1 MMEGMINPTR
11 RGGRAAGFTV
21 IFFGKESD
29 GEMIVA
35 NDEYI
40 AITRGDCGIIQVTID
55 MGDDSEYEMA
65 EEDTIELTVREKP
78 TSESPVILH
87 KVGAAGIAQIVLHAE
102 DTQIA
107 PGRYT
112 ADIQLNHGD
121 CRYTVWPEIDP
132 TKDYKVK
139 NRKNFIIGAEVTMDE

>member
-1 MMEGMINPTR
+1 
-11 RGGRAAGFTV
+11 
-21 IFFGKESD
+21 
-29 GEMIVA
+29 MIVA

-40 AITRGDCGIIQVTID
+40 AITRGDCGIINVTID
-55 MGDDSEYEMA
+55 MDGTEYEMA
-65 EEDTIELTVREKP
+65 AEDTVELTVREKP
-78 TSESPVILH
+78 TSESPAILH

-121 CRYTVWPEIDP
+121 CRYTIWPELD
-132 TKDYKVK
+132 TTTAYKTK
-139 NRKNFIIGAEVTMDE
+139 NRKNFIVGAEVTIDE

>member
-1 MMEGMINPTR
+1 
-11 RGGRAAGFTV
+11 
-21 IFFGKESD
+21 
-29 GEMIVA
+29 MIVA

-40 AITRGDCGIIQVTID
+40 AITRGDCGIIDVALD
-55 MGDDSEYEMA
+55 MGGEAYEMA
-65 EEDTIELTVREKP
+65 ADDTIELTVRELP

-87 KVGAAGIAQIVLHAE
+87 KVSAPGIAQIVLHAE

-112 ADIQLNHGD
+112 ADVQLNHGD

-132 TKDYKVK
+132 EKDYKIK
-139 NRKNFIIGAEVTMDE
+139 NRKNFIVTAEVTTSE

>member
-1 MMEGMINPTR
+1 
-11 RGGRAAGFTV
+11 
-21 IFFGKESD
+21 
-29 GEMIVA
+29 MIVA

-40 AITRGDCGIIQVTID
+40 AITRGDCGIIQVAID
-55 MGDDSEYEMA
+55 MGDGEYEMA
-65 EEDTIELTVREKP
+65 EGDTIELTVRERP

-87 KVGAAGIAQIVLHAE
+87 KVSAAGIAQIVLHAE

-107 PGRYT
+107 PGQYT

-139 NRKNFIIGAEVTMDE
+139 NRKNFIVTAEVTANE